1 MSNWKYIEYSLYN
14 SNDTY
19 YNLRKMFSYNLPIM
33 MIIGAR
39 GMGKS
44 FSIKEFCINDYINDN
59 ARNFCWVRES
69 DDALELLLGNNG
81 RKFKEDIPIMK
92 IKELQKL
99 DIKGRSCAIN
109 GKIAGDFLS
118 ASLYQKYKGSSF
130 QKAYNIVIDEFI
142 PEKTTIKKISPIAIF
157 NTISTIARTR
167 SQGRIFM
174 TANAIDRGDPFL
186 DAIGVE
192 LKDFGLYIN
201 RESGVVLH
209 YADNSAKFNQLNS
222 QGIVGKL
229 LLNCKNM
236 YYADNMMFG
245 KFMDDN
251 TLIFESMPSKC
262 KLLLILETPLQKAR
276 FYQGEGKLWVTPDVD
291 PNTYWNKRYVANLE
305 DASAFK
311 PVLPLE
317 IKKKLK
323 LHLQNNKVRYQSNFL
338 KKFIAN
344 TLK

>member
-1 MSNWKYIEYSLYN
+1 MTKWKYVEYSLYN
-14 SNDTY
+14 SNDTF
-19 YNLRKMFSYNLPIM
+19 YNLRKLFSFNLPIM
-33 MIIGAR
+33 MVIGAR
-39 GMGKS
+39 GMGKT
-44 FSIKEFCINDYINDN
+44 FAVKQFCLSEYLNDN
-59 ARNFCWVRES
+59 SRNFGWVRET
-69 DDALELLLGNNG
+69 DDALEQLLEDNG
-81 RKFKEDIPIMK
+81 RKFKEDIPLMN
-92 IKELQKL
+92 IKELQNL
-99 DIKGRSCAIN
+99 DIKGRACVIN
-109 GKIAGDFLS
+109 DKIAGDFLS
-118 ASLYQKYKGSSF
+118 ASLYQKYKGSTF
-130 QKAYNIVIDEFI
+130 QKTYNIVIDEFI
-142 PEKTTIKKISPIAIF
+142 PEKTTIKKISPTAIF
-157 NTISTIARTR
+157 NTMSTIARTR
-167 SQGRIFM
+167 DKGRIFM
-174 TANAIDRGDPFL
+174 MANSIDRGDPFL

-201 RESGVVLH
+201 RDAGVVLH

-245 KFMDDN
+245 KFNDDVS
-251 TLIFESMPSKC
+251 LIFESMPSKC

-291 PNTYWNKRYVANLE
+291 PNTYWNKRYVVNLE

-323 LHLQNNKVRYQSNFL
+323 LHLQNNNVRYQSNFL
-338 KKFIAN
+338 KKFITN
-344 TLK
+344 TIK